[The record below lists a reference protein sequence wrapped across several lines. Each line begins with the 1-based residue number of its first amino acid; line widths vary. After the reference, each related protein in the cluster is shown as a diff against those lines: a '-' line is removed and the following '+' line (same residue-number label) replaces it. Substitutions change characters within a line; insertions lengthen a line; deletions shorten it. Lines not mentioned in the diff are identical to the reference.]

1 MRIQRNKVT
10 AEAIT
15 RGVLAAATLANV
27 AAQAMGWAPLP
38 VDEGAVAEAV
48 NAGYAAASAVAAAAA
63 AAWAW
68 WRNNSVTPEA
78 QDGDAVMEAAKHAR
92 RAGEADA

>member
-1 MRIQRNKVT
+1 MRIQWNKVT
-10 AEAIT
+10 AEAVT
-15 RGVLAAATLANV
+15 RGVVAAATLANV
-27 AAQAMGWAPLP
+27 AAQAMGWEPLP

-63 AAWAW
+63 TVWAW

-92 RAGEADA
+92 RAGGWDA